1 MHTETSIMRFKCS
14 IFEDFYGAKLRILF
28 QKTIFFPKKKTQKLC
43 FWLKNV
49 QIRFEKRIINDFQ
62 TFFNVI

>member
-28 QKTIFFPKKKTQKLC
+28 QKTIFFHKKKDAKGMFL
-43 FWLKNV
+43 V
-49 QIRFEKRIINDFQ
+49 EKRVN
-62 TFFNVI
+62 